1 MWGID
6 HGLSPVFPLLICV
19 REENRMFVYA
29 DNAATTALS
38 DAAAETLYAL
48 SREAYGNPGSLHR
61 AGREAA
67 RVLRNVRK
75 SVADCLG
82 ADPDEVYFTGC
93 ATESNNWVL
102 CEGARMGAAQGKKH
116 IISSVIE
123 HSSVLRTLMS
133 LEQDGFEVT
142 LLPVRSSGVVDPK
155 ELSRAIRRDTCLV
168 SIMTVNNEIGTIQPV
183 SELGEICRKQGVL
196 FHTDAVQAVGHIPV
210 DFHAMGADFL
220 SLSGHKFHGPK
231 GVGALLCR
239 KGTAIGSFLKGGEQ
253 ERGYRAGTEA
263 VATVAAMAA
272 ALEES
277 CSTLLESMAYVRD
290 LRDTLAHGL
299 SAIPGAHRNGDARF
313 AAPGIVNF
321 SFPGVEGESLLLNL
335 DMVGICASSG
345 SACTSHSEE
354 PSHVLTALGL
364 RPEDVR
370 ASLRLSLSKYNT
382 ADEVEYMVKEITA
395 AVLRLRKQRE

>member
-1 MWGID
+1 
-6 HGLSPVFPLLICV
+6 
-19 REENRMFVYA
+19 MFVYA

-38 DAAAETLYAL
+38 DTAAETLYAL
-48 SREAYGNPGSLHR
+48 SKEVYGNPSSLHR

-67 RVLRNVRK
+67 RVLRDARK

-82 ADPDEVYFTGC
+82 ADPGEVFFTGC

-116 IISSVIE
+116 IISSEIE
-123 HSSVLRTLMS
+123 HSSVLRTLTG
-133 LEQDGFEVT
+133 LRQDGFEVT
-142 LLPVRSSGVVDPK
+142 LLPVRSGGVVDP
-155 ELSRAIRRDTCLV
+155 EDLSRAIRPDTCLV

-183 SELGEICRKQGVL
+183 SELGEICRKHGVL

-220 SLSGHKFHGPK
+220 SLSGHKFHAPK
-231 GVGALLCR
+231 GIGALLCR
-239 KGTAIGSFLKGGEQ
+239 RGTAIGSFLKGGEQ

-263 VATVAAMAA
+263 VASAAAMAA
-272 ALEES
+272 ALQES
-277 CSTLLESMAYVRD
+277 YDTLFDSMAYVCG
-290 LRDTLAHGL
+290 LRDTLAERL
-299 SAIPGAHRNGDARF
+299 LAIPSARRNGDGRF

-345 SACTSHSEE
+345 SACTSRSEE

-364 RPEDVR
+364 PPEDVR

-382 ADEVEYMVKEITA
+382 VAEVEYMVKEITA
-395 AVLRLRKQRE
+395 AVLRLRGQRG